1 MGALERDLS
10 KKREVYDR
18 GLLWKSGEV
27 VGVLSAEGGVVGGW
41 GGRGG
46 ECTLRVGAPKCR
58 DAWGRRG
65 LAELLT

>member
-27 VGVLSAEGGVVGGW
+27 VGVLPTEGGLVGGW
-41 GGRGG
+41 GGERWVGVHVKGLGLLSAGMHG
-46 ECTLRVGAPKCR
+46 EGEVWLSS
-58 DAWGRRG
+58 
-65 LAELLT
+65 